1 MSAVSIVNAR
11 EKSLRTYLSGESRGV
26 SKEQAK
32 QGLATALAAVKGG
45 KPIGF
50 GLVKDLGSPAGT
62 DGIRVEYAVT
72 DGERQAT
79 IHAIVPTETLGTL
92 GYDGVAAPVDAS
104 LDAWVR
110 TRLYERAGRTTDDG
124 DRYAAVIEAHPI
136 ELLTT
141 TRRPP
146 GRP

>member
-1 MSAVSIVNAR
+1 MSAVSHVNAR
-11 EKSLRTYLSGESRGV
+11 EKSLRTYLSGQSRGV

-32 QGLATALAAVKGG
+32 QGLAQALAAVKGG

-50 GLVKDLGSPAGT
+50 GLVKDLGSPSGT
-62 DGIRVEYAVT
+62 DGIRAEYAVT

-110 TRLYERAGRTTDDG
+110 GRLYERAGRTPADG
-124 DRYAAVIEAHPI
+124 DHYAAILEAHPI